1 MSASFPLANERPIM
15 ERPPWEPQS
24 RFEVEKELGLLRS
37 RDKTLGSTLAWVVD
51 ALLQDEGGAPDAER
65 MRSRKREALE
75 TLSYVR
81 DVLMTSSMV
90 LDNDRLLGAEE
101 AERRVIKAQKQREE
115 LQAVTAAAALNLPS
129 PASLRD
135 SHSKMSSRRQQSGIS
150 NPLPFRNTV
159 VQSTIPPGVIL
170 RPPPTSTTLRRGKKS
185 EDYVDP
191 LGALK

>member
-1 MSASFPLANERPIM
+1 MSSSFPLANERPIV

-24 RFEVEKELGLLRS
+24 RFEVEKELGVLRS
-37 RDKTLGSTLAWVVD
+37 RDKTLGNTLAWVVD
-51 ALLQDEGGAPDAER
+51 ALLQDEGGAMDAER

-81 DVLMTSSMV
+81 DVLMMNSMV
-90 LDNDRLLGAEE
+90 LDGDRLLGTEE

-115 LQAVTAAAALNLPS
+115 LQAVTAAVALNPPS
-129 PASLRD
+129 PASLTD
-135 SHSKMSSRRQQSGIS
+135 SHSRMSSRRQQRIS
-150 NPLPFRNTV
+150 NHSPFRNTV
-159 VQSTIPPGVIL
+159 VQSTVSPGVVP
-170 RPPPTSTTLRRGKKS
+170 RPPPPTSTTLRRGKKS